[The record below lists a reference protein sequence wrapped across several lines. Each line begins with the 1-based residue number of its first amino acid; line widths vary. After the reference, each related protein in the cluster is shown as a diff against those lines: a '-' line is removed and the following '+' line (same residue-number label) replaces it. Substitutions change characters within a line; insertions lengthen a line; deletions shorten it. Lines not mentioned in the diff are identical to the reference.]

1 MTATLLLLVAAA
13 ALLRPLAPPQSP
25 PTIRRSR
32 LPTAQLVGDD
42 GLDDD
47 SGAADGDTATRVVPA
62 VLHREMQESYMSYAM
77 SVIMSRALPDARD
90 GLKPVHRRILYGMDQ
105 LNLQPTTPHRKCA
118 RVVGEVLGKYHP
130 HGDGSVYDAL
140 VRMAQDFSLRAPLV
154 DGHGNFGSIDPDPPA
169 AMRYTECRLASLAK
183 EALLADVAMDT
194 VDFADNFDGSEREP
208 TVLPA
213 KLPFLLLNGAQGI
226 AVGMATSIPPHNLGE
241 LVDAVQALIAEPA
254 LSDDALFEL
263 VPGPDFP
270 GGGIILGRSGA
281 RKMYATGRGSV
292 PVRARAHVEEL

>member
-140 VRMAQDFSLRAPLV
+140 VRMAQDFFLRAPLV
-154 DGHGNFGSIDPDPPA
+154 
-169 AMRYTECRLASLAK
+169 
-183 EALLADVAMDT
+183 
-194 VDFADNFDGSEREP
+194 
-208 TVLPA
+208 
-213 KLPFLLLNGAQGI
+213 
-226 AVGMATSIPPHNLGE
+226 
-241 LVDAVQALIAEPA
+241 
-254 LSDDALFEL
+254 L
-263 VPGPDFP
+263 VP
-270 GGGIILGRSGA
+270 
-281 RKMYATGRGSV
+281 T
-292 PVRARAHVEEL
+292 H